1 MGVKESVEFKG
12 LVMRRVPDEVRE
24 NFKRLALEEFDNHY
38 GVTLRAIL
46 YDYFEYQ
53 RVKELFLSGNLD
65 LPKKETGDKEPR
77 GLDGKQINIRRSK

>member
-1 MGVKESVEFKG
+1 
-12 LVMRRVPDEVRE
+12 MRRVPDEVRE

-65 LPKKETGDKEPR
+65 LAKKESVEEEKKPS
-77 GLDGKQINIRRSK
+77 GLNGEQINIRRSKR